1 MLPYLLLLIVVFVLF
16 IIFETFDKNKSGYID
31 LDDIRDVYSAKNH
44 PDVISGKKTED
55 EVLAEFLDT
64 FQYHFSLLNDNK
76 TKDNKI
82 TLEEFME
89 YYNNISVGIEDDD
102 YFEEVLKNAY
112 DLDNRR
118 VRKKGWKNIL

>member
-1 MLPYLLLLIVVFVLF
+1 MGEMNDRRKNLVK
-16 IIFETFDKNKSGYID
+16 IIFETFDKNQNGYID
-31 LDDIRDVYSAKNH
+31 LDDIRDTYNVQNH

-76 TKDNKI
+76 SKDNMI
-82 TLEEFME
+82 SLPEFLE

-102 YFEEVLKNAY
+102 YFEDILKNVY

-118 VRKKGWKNIL
+118 VKKKGWKNII